1 VRYRRFQGRMA
12 TVSVVIHR
20 IDEGK
25 GKKHLCTLPRFDG
38 QTSKQV
44 LDAARLALTVLGPSV
59 THPSGIAPLKGLFA
73 TFFSTR

>member
-1 VRYRRFQGRMA
+1 VRYRRFQGRMT

-20 IDEGK
+20 IDDGK

-44 LDAARLALTVLGPSV
+44 LDALTVLGPSV